1 MPFFSKIFEF
11 NTQIGE
17 ILNET
22 ETYFLRLSRAR
33 KNYLPN

>member
-1 MPFFSKIFEF
+1 MPYFSKTFDF
-11 NTQIGE
+11 NSQLGE
-17 ILNET
+17 SLNET